1 MQQHRGKTAETQS
14 ELGIDNENIESVE
27 LDACTTEGPITMH
40 VHVTSQVKVYV
51 MYEEPVIW
59 ELSMHSKELSNGIL
73 LHRTACNNNGGNTH
87 STAAHI

>member
-14 ELGIDNENIESVE
+14 ELGIDNENIESV
-27 LDACTTEGPITMH
+27 DACTTEGPITMH
-40 VHVTSQVKVYV
+40 VHVTSQV